1 MKGATM
7 KVVNVHSL
15 PTELWYP
22 YSRPGGTYVDQG
34 PEGNQ
39 GNLANFVASTPD
51 YLRLDWV
58 ILGL

>member
-1 MKGATM
+1 MKGAAM

-22 YSRPGGTYVDQG
+22 YGRPGGTYVDQST
-34 PEGNQ
+34 EGSQ
-39 GNLANFVASTPD
+39 FDLAHFVANRSD
-51 YLRLDWV
+51 YRRLDQV

>member
-1 MKGATM
+1 M

-22 YSRPGGTYVDQG
+22 YGRPGGTYVDQSS
-34 PEGNQ
+34 EGNQ
-39 GNLANFVASTPD
+39 FDFAHFVANRSD
-51 YLRLDWV
+51 YRRFDQV